1 MENPA
6 EARRHMIAS
15 QLVARGI
22 VDEKVLRAFRAV
34 PREEFVPPALRGVAY
49 EDGPLPIGG
58 GQTISQPYIVAFT
71 AQALRLRS
79 GDRVLEIGTG
89 SGYEA
94 AILAQMGGRVFSV
107 ERLAPLATAA
117 RARLTRLGFRHVLV
131 LAGDGSLGWPEHAPY
146 DAIAVSAGGP
156 AVPQALLRQ
165 LAVGG
170 RLVIPVGPR
179 TAQMLVRVTRET
191 ETSYRREELSP
202 VSFVP
207 LIGEQG
213 WSEETRVG
221 FRART

>member
-22 VDEKVLRAFRAV
+22 VDENVLRAFRAV
-34 PREEFVPPALRGVAY
+34 QREEFVPPALRGVAY

-71 AQALRLRS
+71 AQALRLRT

-94 AILAQMGGRVFSV
+94 AILAQPGGRVFSV

-117 RARLTRLGFRHVLV
+117 RAL
-131 LAGDGSLGWPEHAPY
+131 
-146 DAIAVSAGGP
+146 DA
-156 AVPQALLRQ
+156 
-165 LAVGG
+165 
-170 RLVIPVGPR
+170 
-179 TAQMLVRVTRET
+179 
-191 ETSYRREELSP
+191 
-202 VSFVP
+202 
-207 LIGEQG
+207 
-213 WSEETRVG
+213 
-221 FRART
+221 ARFS